1 MRSSF
6 ATTVYA
12 VTLRLPDIWSTA
24 HDQPLTRRRVRDTG
38 EKSSVRPTIEDY
50 RTSLSPDRCGAL
62 RAFDWPKA
70 PCAAR
75 RAHGPRANHL
85 AHTPDAPRRFRRGPP
100 AQCAEI
106 PRRSGLPCRR
116 RARGAPRSPATIT
129 PLAACGANAWR
140 SPTPRCSRATPGAM
154 RTRQR
159 CATPGICAGRV
170 TIPDRPGACRKPGG
184 GWPNAT
190 RWTKPFACTAAE
202 IDNIERAID
211 GCRRAALSPMAGDPF
226 HKYVL

>member
-1 MRSSF
+1 VRSSF

-12 VTLRLPDIWSTA
+12 VTLRSPDIWSTA
-24 HDQPLTRRRVRDTG
+24 HDQPLRRRRIRDDG
-38 EKSSVRPTIEDY
+38 EKSSVRQTIEHY

-75 RAHGPRANHL
+75 LAHGPRANHL
-85 AHTPDAPRRFRRGPP
+85 AHTPDARAVSGVGPP
-100 AQCAEI
+100 AQCAENPKKRAFLPA
-106 PRRSGLPCRR
+106 PRS
-116 RARGAPRSPATIT
+116 RGSTRSPATIT

-140 SPTPRCSRATPGAM
+140 SPTPRCSRATPGAV

-170 TIPDRPGACRKPGG
+170 TIPDRPGACCKPGG

-190 RWTKPFACTAAE
+190 R
-202 IDNIERAID
+202 
-211 GCRRAALSPMAGDPF
+211 
-226 HKYVL
+226 